1 MAEYAG
7 YVPQTPVNFGEIA
20 SGLASDIISIKEQAR
35 KEDMELAAMGY
46 KRRQEQQKQFQEDL
60 SKFGKVEKTV
70 GKSFND
76 FATKTTRGIAD
87 NYFNA
92 FTKYQKGEMTANELA
107 LYKNNLMGVQDGL
120 GAFAKSFNSGMDV
133 INKESQKQSPIGL
146 VMGQMYAN
154 AGDYTNKSL
163 QVAPD
168 GSGLLYY
175 TDDNG
180 KVIKEETPI
189 DPSSIPAYTQF
200 QDYAKDYEKDLNEW
214 SRSLGKYDVE
224 NGKVTISSPKNNPQF
239 NKAKS
244 NKIQELVGTEKDAAR
259 FLTQV
264 AGFGAYNSEQQKQ
277 QLLNQGY
284 TEDKLIKVTIGKGG
298 FPQPIITPEQ
308 SAIAQKLAGEQ
319 IDQRISYERKEDEP
333 RINVRVGAEKPL
345 TEAKTSR
352 QGYLNTAKDIY
363 KSIYEGGKASSGAV
377 ELADVAK
384 NLGWSDI
391 KVGNY
396 TYQGKVVPGKIVIR
410 GIDEYGEPQNKMF
423 TNEEDVFKFL
433 YPKDK
438 RGEAPVA
445 YDIAVEESKGKSTSR
460 TNQSLGTFKYKNA
473 NFDLN
478 KIASDHGFK
487 TKEQAINFIKNNF

>member
-46 KRRQEQQKQFQEDL
+46 KRKQEQQKQFTEDL
-60 SKFGKVEKTV
+60 SKFSKVEKTV

-92 FTKYQKGEMTANELA
+92 FSKYQKGEMTANELA
-107 LYKNNLMGVQDGL
+107 LYKNNLMGLQDSL
-120 GAFAKSFNSGMDV
+120 GAAAKSFNEGMGV
-133 INKESQKQSPIGL
+133 ISKESQKQSPIGL

-175 TDDNG
+175 TDENG
-180 KVIKEETPI
+180 NVIKEETPI
-189 DPSSIPAYTQF
+189 DPSSIPAYNQF
-200 QDYAKDYEKDLNEW
+200 QDYARDYEKDLNEW

-224 NGKVTISSPKNNPQF
+224 KGTVTISSPKNNPEF
-239 NKAKS
+239 NKAKT
-244 NKIQELVGTEKDAAR
+244 NKIQELVGTERDAAR

-298 FPQPIITPEQ
+298 FPQPVITPEQ
-308 SAIAQKLAGEQ
+308 AAIAQKLAGEQ

-333 RINVRVGAEKPL
+333 RINVRVGAEKKP
-345 TEAKTSR
+345 TETKIAR
-352 QGYLNTAKDIY
+352 QGYLTTANDIY
-363 KSIYEGGKASSGAV
+363 NQILQAGKASAGAQ
-377 ELADVAK
+377 ELGQIAQKLGLSNVQIK
-384 NLGWSDI
+384 NAVDRN
-391 KVGNY
+391 GNRL
-396 TYQGKVVPGKIVIR
+396 PGTIAIS
-410 GIDEYGEPQNKMF
+410 GIDEYGDPQQGFIRNAR
-423 TNEEDVFKFL
+423 DVFQML

-438 RGEAPVA
+438 RGQAIVD
-445 YDIAVEESKGKSTSR
+445 YNIAVEEAGMPKATPKS
-460 TNQSLGTFKYKNA
+460 A
-473 NFDLN
+473 P
-478 KIASDHGFK
+478 K
-487 TKEQAINFIKNNF
+487 TKQAKKIGSLNDL